1 MSSRP
6 LGELARV
13 VRSKVAGHTRLT
25 FDIIFDDRRLFEQV
39 KSTGVINRELFA
51 RLYRV
56 SLDEVTDFTV
66 FEAGCAFKAT
76 IIRPLRSEYEGIGET
91 DVFGSNQH
99 IPLLFVQIPLPEE
112 S

>member
-1 MSSRP
+1 MTTRP

-25 FDIIFDDRRLFEQV
+25 FDIIFDDRSLFEHV
-39 KSTGVINRELFA
+39 KSTGVISRDLFA
-51 RLYRV
+51 RLYRL
-56 SLDEVTDFTV
+56 SPDEITDFTV
-66 FEAGCAFKAT
+66 FDAGCAFKAT
-76 IIRPLRSEYEGIGET
+76 IVRPLRNEIEGIGES

-99 IPLLFVQIPLPEE
+99 IPLLTVPIPMPGG

>member
-1 MSSRP
+1 MKNRP

-39 KSTGVINRELFA
+39 KASGVISPDLFS

-56 SLDEVTDFTV
+56 SLDEVTDFIV
-66 FEAGCAFKAT
+66 FDAGCAFKAT
-76 IIRPLRSEYEGIGET
+76 INRPLRSEYEGIGES
-91 DVFGSNQH
+91 DVFASNQH
-99 IPLLFVQIPLPEE
+99 IPLLLVQIPLSEE